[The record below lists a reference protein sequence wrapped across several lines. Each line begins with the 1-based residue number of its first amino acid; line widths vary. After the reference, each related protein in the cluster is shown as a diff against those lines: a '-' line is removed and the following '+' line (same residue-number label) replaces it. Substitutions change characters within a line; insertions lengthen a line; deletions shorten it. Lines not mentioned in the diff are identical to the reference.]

1 MSKRE
6 AFDLFSSFE
15 RELDEF
21 FDSMLINRWRGHE
34 RGREFEQAAV
44 YEYRDSYEVKIAMP
58 GIDPARIDVRMIGPR
73 LSITAPRDADQIE
86 FTYLFNTPVDSDAVS
101 ASWKAD
107 TLTLRAPKRSP
118 RRIKIE

>member
-1 MSKRE
+1 MTKRE
-6 AFDLFSSFE
+6 GFDLFSSFE

-21 FDSMLINRWRGHE
+21 FDSMLIDRWRGRE
-34 RGREFEQAAV
+34 RSREFEQAAV

-73 LSITAPRDADQIE
+73 LSITAPRGADEIE
-86 FTYLFNTPVDSDAVS
+86 FTYMFSTPVDSDAVS

-107 TLTLRAPKRSP
+107 TLTLTAPKRSP